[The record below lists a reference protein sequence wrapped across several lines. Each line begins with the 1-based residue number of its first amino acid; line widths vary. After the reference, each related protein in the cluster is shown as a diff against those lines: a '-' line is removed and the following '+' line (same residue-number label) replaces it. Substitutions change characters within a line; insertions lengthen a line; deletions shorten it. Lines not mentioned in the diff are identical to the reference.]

1 MNAKKR
7 LNNRES
13 IRNRVFPITI
23 FSTFLSLILSLGKL
37 LPIILLP
44 KIIDEYIPIGN
55 MTGVLKSLVIMIGVP
70 LVLVIL
76 NTLYQY
82 YLITKTRTYSLEVA
96 KEVISKIIHQPMSF
110 FDKENT
116 GELVNKCS
124 NDVNSLIMLWTM
136 DYPQLISS
144 AISIV
149 YILYLLA
156 KANILLFLLNIFY
169 LPFLIVLMMIVGKK
183 VKYYINIII
192 KANSKYYG
200 KIQEIFRSAKFIKA
214 QQLEEFSVK
223 EVEECQKNI
232 LRYWGKTVAT
242 ENLTGGITINF
253 LPSLFYGL
261 NIVLSAILIIKG
273 NLTIGLLTAVVGYA
287 SQLHNYFNQIY
298 QADVFRN
305 KAEAQADVV
314 FGFLNL
320 PDEYEDGD
328 ISEDSF
334 NFEHSISFNNL
345 SFSYVEDKNVLDNIS
360 INFSKGKWI
369 SIAGSSGAGKSTIL
383 ELILRFYHPQNG
395 DIAVDN
401 RTYKEIRT
409 KDIRKNIFYVPQN
422 PYLMT
427 GTLFDNIKLINS
439 AVSESEVFELARKI
453 DLVQSIDDLHREVGE
468 SGQLLSGGEK
478 QRVAILQSY
487 FSKKPVI
494 LLDEVTSALD
504 MDMEKKVIE
513 LYRSLCEKENRTI
526 ISVAH
531 RESFRDAADFIYT
544 LDSNN

>member
-1 MNAKKR
+1 M
-7 LNNRES
+7 
-13 IRNRVFPITI
+13 TI

-76 NTLYQY
+76 NTFYQY

-156 KANILLFLLNIFY
+156 KANIILFLLNIFY

-360 INFSKGKWI
+360 INLSKGKWI